1 MTAGTSGDVSNLD
14 IEAVGLSLRP
24 MYIVFEVLNRKRKSC
39 KIEKFLGKWRM
50 ERRMELFESKMGFK
64 ALKKKM
70 D

>member
-24 MYIVFEVLNRKRKSC
+24 MQ
-39 KIEKFLGKWRM
+39 
-50 ERRMELFESKMGFK
+50 ELFESKMGFK